1 MKNTSV
7 QFVLMMILLASS
19 AQAEFKRVQMTVFG
33 MD

>member
-1 MKNTSV
+1 MKR
-7 QFVLMMILLASS
+7 QMIFALILMASS

>member
-1 MKNTSV
+1 MKNISA
-7 QFVLMMILLASS
+7 QFIFIMILLASS